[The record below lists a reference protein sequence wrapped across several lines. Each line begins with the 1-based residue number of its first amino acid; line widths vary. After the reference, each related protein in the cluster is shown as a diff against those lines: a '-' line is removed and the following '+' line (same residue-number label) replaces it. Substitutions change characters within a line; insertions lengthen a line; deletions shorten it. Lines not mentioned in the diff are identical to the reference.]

1 MDVTMCD
8 RCGKVMQSGKDP
20 VYRIVKTDFNGL
32 GILGEHSRIDLCE
45 ACHEKFKKFM
55 NEVDGDEV

>member
-8 RCGKVMQSGKDP
+8 RCQKILVSGTDS
-20 VYRIVKTDFNGL
+20 VYRIVKTDFSGI

-45 ACHEKFKKFM
+45 ACNEKFNRFM
-55 NEVDGDEV
+55 NEAVDEEE